1 MPDTITLGV
10 ITVVF
15 LAAGIAA
22 YKFGPG
28 KKLSVPF
35 MFIAGIG
42 TAAGAAGLFG
52 QFAGTV
58 SAWMLGATDKAT
70 AFLVGT
76 GVPLALVIVLGIYL
90 WARRSGGGKF
100 AMVAA
105 FLFPHLL
112 VAAGMSAAVTLAA
125 DGIGGAGGGAWSL
138 VTGLVG

>member
-28 KKLSVPF
+28 KKFSVPF
-35 MFIAGIG
+35 MFIAGVG

-52 QFAGTV
+52 RFAGTV
-58 SAWMLGATDKAT
+58 SEWLLGATDTAT

-76 GVPLALVIVLGIYL
+76 GVPAAILVILGFYL

-100 AMVAA
+100 AMGAA
-105 FLFPHLL
+105 FLYPHLL
-112 VAAGMSAAVTLAA
+112 VAAGLNGIVSLAG